1 MYEHDTDTCRLF
13 SDLQQA
19 SDSIERDE
27 LYDVMLRM
35 GIPIKMIQLTWMTT
49 DNISA
54 KVKVE
59 NKFREPTEFS
69 AGVKQGDRLSTALS
83 NITWSLTVADQN
95 AFTSFERRIL
105 RKVFGSV

>member
-1 MYEHDTDTCRLF
+1 
-13 SDLQQA
+13 
-19 SDSIERDE
+19 
-27 LYDVMLRM
+27 MLRM

-59 NKFREPTEFS
+59 NKFSEPIEFS
-69 AGVKQGDRLSTALS
+69 TGVKQG

-105 RKVFGSV
+105 RKVFGPV